1 MGRGGARTNRLVQAE
16 RVSSPTNRRDQL
28 GEVVGVELLTGRK
41 RTGTPGHNVS
51 STRPNEPSQE
61 GTDMSG
67 ENAAINGPHGA
78 AYLLRN
84 SEQYPSGPSF

>member
-1 MGRGGARTNRLVQAE
+1 
-16 RVSSPTNRRDQL
+16 
-28 GEVVGVELLTGRK
+28 
-41 RTGTPGHNVS
+41 
-51 STRPNEPSQE
+51 
-61 GTDMSG
+61 MSG